1 MKLKLILT
9 RVWLVVL
16 AVLSSPVG
24 AQAAGNVYVANQGS
38 LQVSQYAI
46 GSAGLL
52 SPLIPPTVAAQEDP
66 RAIAIT
72 PDGKSLYVTNFFA
85 GTISQYDIDPAAG
98 ALSPKTP
105 ATVAAGLRPGSIAVT
120 PDGRSAYVTDIL
132 DLNNIFGG
140 GRIFQ
145 YDIDPVS
152 GVLSPKTPPTI
163 AAPVTPNSITVAPDG
178 RSAYAANPFADTVSQ
193 YDIDPVSGVLSPKTP
208 ARITARAEPL
218 AVAVAPDGRSAY
230 VTAFDDEI
238 VSQYDIDPV
247 SGVLSPKTP
256 ATVPGARSG
265 AIAGGIVTPDGRSLY
280 VPNPLDGTVSQY
292 DIDPVSGVLSPKS
305 PATVAT
311 PRANA
316 IAVTPDG
323 SSAYATNSEPGT
335 VSQYD
340 IDPVTGVLSP
350 KTPATVPAGQAPAGI
365 AVRPPPRV
373 PTSKE
378 QCKNDGWRNFPQFKN
393 RGQCIAFVNHGP

>member
-120 PDGRSAYVTDIL
+120 PDGRGPYGADKGDWV
-132 DLNNIFGG
+132 DLG
-140 GRIFQ
+140 GRGSIIK
-145 YDIDPVS
+145 YDSDPV
-152 GVLSPKTPPTI
+152 
-163 AAPVTPNSITVAPDG
+163 
-178 RSAYAANPFADTVSQ
+178 
-193 YDIDPVSGVLSPKTP
+193 
-208 ARITARAEPL
+208 
-218 AVAVAPDGRSAY
+218 
-230 VTAFDDEI
+230 
-238 VSQYDIDPV
+238 
-247 SGVLSPKTP
+247 
-256 ATVPGARSG
+256 
-265 AIAGGIVTPDGRSLY
+265 
-280 VPNPLDGTVSQY
+280 
-292 DIDPVSGVLSPKS
+292 
-305 PATVAT
+305 
-311 PRANA
+311 
-316 IAVTPDG
+316 
-323 SSAYATNSEPGT
+323 
-335 VSQYD
+335 
-340 IDPVTGVLSP
+340 
-350 KTPATVPAGQAPAGI
+350 
-365 AVRPPPRV
+365 
-373 PTSKE
+373 
-378 QCKNDGWRNFPQFKN
+378 
-393 RGQCIAFVNHGP
+393 